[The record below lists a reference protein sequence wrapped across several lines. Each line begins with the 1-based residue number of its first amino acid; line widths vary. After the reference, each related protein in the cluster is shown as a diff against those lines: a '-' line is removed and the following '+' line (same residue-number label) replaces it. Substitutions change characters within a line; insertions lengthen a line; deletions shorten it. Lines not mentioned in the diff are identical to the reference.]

1 MCAYR
6 VYHSHGLSIAMAMC
20 FVCWFYPC
28 PRGRPR
34 CSPRAGVPKTWRAMG
49 ASHQRYLASGD
60 GSGERKQEPWE
71 NHQKTMG
78 KCVEFIDILFLMVC
92 EQGEPL
98 VVWKQW
104 GEKTGGIP
112 ISISW
117 PARSFK
123 VEIFLHGTIALKGER
138 CHKRGLCFAFVQVTV
153 SKFII

>member
-6 VYHSHGLSIAMAMC
+6 VHHSHGLSIAMAMC
-20 FVCWFYPC
+20 FVCWFHPC
-28 PRGRPR
+28 PRGSSR

-60 GSGERKQEPWE
+60 GSGEKKQEPWE

-78 KCVEFIDILFLMVC
+78 KCVDFIDILFIMVC

-104 GEKTGGIP
+104 GEKRV
-112 ISISW
+112 
-117 PARSFK
+117 AFRS
-123 VEIFLHGTIALKGER
+123 VCHGLQDPSGSKSFCMVPSHWRAKD
-138 CHKRGLCFAFVQVTV
+138 VTREDCA
-153 SKFII
+153 SPLYKSSYRI